1 MTDAPMIGGKRRID
15 RVLAPEF
22 TGGLQEIDMEELR
35 ERRDVCRAERE
46 YLSYLRRL
54 VQGRR
59 DILQAELERRRRG
72 DDEESLLD
80 LVAAIL
86 ADAPTGSSRGEAPV
100 FTIPDDEISLARR
113 RVERL
118 VSDSRLS
125 DLPALADEELED
137 AIALIDEEERNLS
150 DLRSR
155 VLQVHDALQAEL
167 VRRHKERLSG
177 TFG

>member
-1 MTDAPMIGGKRRID
+1 MIGGKRRID

-22 TGGLQEIDMEELR
+22 VDGLQEIDEKELR
-35 ERRDVCRAERE
+35 ERRDLSRAERE
-46 YLSYLRRL
+46 YLSYVRRL

-72 DDEESLLD
+72 GDEESLLEM
-80 LVAAIL
+80 VAATL

-113 RVERL
+113 KVERL

-125 DLPALADEELED
+125 DLPGLSNEELEE
-137 AIALIDEEERNLS
+137 AVARIDEEERDLS

-155 VLQVHDALQAEL
+155 VLQVYDTLQAEL
-167 VRRHKERLSG
+167 VRVIRDRLG
-177 TFG
+177 GMTG